1 MSTIDAIDQAAPGS
15 ASHHALPDPGESVPK
30 LALPTLG
37 IFLGALTAFVVSTLA
52 AINGWAPFWVTIP
65 VNAAVTFVMFTVVHD
80 ASHYSISSMRW
91 VNGLFGRLAW
101 LFVGPVVAFPSFGY
115 IHIQHH
121 RHANNDDEDP
131 DTFAS
136 HGSPWL
142 LPFRWSMVEY
152 FYLRYYLP
160 RARSRPVSEVAET
173 LLMLTLSLTG
183 LTVAIVTGNFWT
195 LAVVFLI
202 PQRIGLTVLAWWFD
216 WLPHHGLKDTQR
228 TNRYRATR
236 NRVGAEWL
244 FTPVLLSQ
252 NYHLVHHLHPSVP
265 FYRYLRTWQR
275 NEEAYLERNSAISTV
290 FGQQLNP
297 DEFRQWKELNGRLS
311 RLLPVRM
318 PARSS
323 SPHAVMHRIPVAS
336 LDPITA
342 DSTLVTFAVPEG
354 LQDAFR
360 FEPGQHV
367 TVRTD
372 PGGEGIRR
380 NYSIC
385 APATRA
391 QLRIAVKHIPGGAF
405 STYVADELKAGDVL
419 ELATPTGRF
428 GTPLHPLQRKHYVGL
443 VAGSGITPVL
453 SILATTLE
461 IETESRFTLIYGN
474 RSKESTMF
482 RAELDHLESRYAD
495 RLEILHVLSGEPLH
509 SPELRG
515 RIDRKKLNLWLT
527 GSLQPDSVD
536 EWFICGPMGMTTTA
550 REMLIEHCVDTER
563 IHLELF
569 YGYDAAPATE
579 RAYEAAT
586 VTFTL
591 SGQQDTFDLVPGDS
605 ILEGALQRRRD
616 APYACMGGACGT
628 CRAKLVEGE
637 VEMDHNFALGQAE
650 LDAGYIL
657 TCQSHPTTPF
667 VCVDYDG

>member
-1 MSTIDAIDQAAPGS
+1 MSTIEVDQAAP
-15 ASHHALPDPGESVPK
+15 AHHALPDPGEAVPK
-30 LALPTLG
+30 LALPTVG
-37 IFLGALTAFVVSTLA
+37 IFLAALTAFVVSTVGYV
-52 AINGWAPFWVTIP
+52 NGWMLFWVTIP
-65 VNAAVTFVMFTVVHD
+65 VNATVTFVMFTVVHD
-80 ASHYSISSMRW
+80 ASHYSISSTRW
-91 VNGLFGRLAW
+91 VNGLMGRLAW

-121 RHANNDDEDP
+121 RHSNDDDEDP

-136 HGSPWL
+136 HGKWWM
-142 LPFRWSMVEY
+142 LPLRWSMVEY

-160 RARSRPVSEVAET
+160 RARSRPVAEVAET
-173 LLMLTLSLTG
+173 LVMLTLSVTG
-183 LTVAIVTGNFWT
+183 LIVAVVTGNFWT
-195 LAVVFLI
+195 LAAVFLI
-202 PQRIGLTVLAWWFD
+202 PQRIGLTILAWWFD
-216 WLPHHGLKDTQR
+216 WLPHHGLRDTQR

-265 FYRYLRTWQR
+265 FYRYLRTWHR
-275 NEEAYLERNSAISTV
+275 NEEAYLERNAAISTV

-297 DEFRQWKELNGRLS
+297 DEFREWKELNGRLS
-311 RLLPVRM
+311 KLLPVRM

-323 SPHAVMHRIPVAS
+323 SPHAVPHRIPVAS
-336 LDPITA
+336 VDPITA
-342 DSTLVTFAVPEG
+342 DSTLVTFAVPEA

-372 PGGEGIRR
+372 LGGEGIRR

-405 STYVADELKAGDVL
+405 STFVTNDLKAGDVL
-419 ELATPTGRF
+419 ELMTPTGRF
-428 GTPLHPLQRKHYVGL
+428 GTPLHPLNRKHYVGV

-474 RSKESTMF
+474 RTKESTMF
-482 RAELDHLESRYAD
+482 RAELDRLESRYAD
-495 RLEILHVLSGEPLH
+495 RLEILHVLSSEQLH
-509 SPELRG
+509 TPELRG
-515 RIDRKKLNLWLT
+515 RIDRAKLNLWLT
-527 GSLQPDSVD
+527 GSLQPNSVD
-536 EWFICGPMGMTTTA
+536 EWFICGPMEMSTTV
-550 REMLIEHCVDTER
+550 RDMLLEHCVDSER

-569 YGYDAAPATE
+569 HGYETRPATE
-579 RAYEAAT
+579 RSYEAAT

-591 SGQQDTFDLVPGDS
+591 GGEQDTFDLVPGDS
-605 ILEGALQRRRD
+605 ILEGALQRRSD

-628 CRAKLVEGE
+628 CRAKLVDGN
-637 VEMDHNFALGQAE
+637 VEMDHNFALGRAE

-667 VCVDYDG
+667 VAVDYDA

>member
-1 MSTIDAIDQAAPGS
+1 MSAIDAIDHAAPE
-15 ASHHALPDPGESVPK
+15 APVHHALPDPGESVPR
-30 LALPTLG
+30 LALPTVG
-37 IFLGALTAFVVSTLA
+37 IFLAALTAFALSTTGYVQ
-52 AINGWAPFWVTIP
+52 GWVPFWVTIP
-65 VNAAVTFVMFTVVHD
+65 VNAAVTFVMFTAVHD
-80 ASHYSISSMRW
+80 ASHYSISSTRW
-91 VNGLFGRLAW
+91 VNGLFGRLAF
-101 LFVGPVVAFPSFGY
+101 LFVGPVVAFPAFGY

-121 RHANNDDEDP
+121 RHSNDDDQDP

-136 HGSPWL
+136 HGSLWV
-142 LPFRWSMVEY
+142 LPLRWSMVEY
-152 FYLRYYLP
+152 FYIKYYLR
-160 RARSRPVSEVAET
+160 RARSRPVAEVAET
-173 LLMLTLSLTG
+173 LVMLTLSLTG
-183 LTVAIVTGNFWT
+183 LTVAIVTGHFWT

-216 WLPHHGLKDTQR
+216 WLPHHGLEDTQR
-228 TNRYRATR
+228 SNRYRATR

-265 FYRYLRTWQR
+265 FYRYLRTWRR
-275 NEEAYLERNSAISTV
+275 NEEAYLERDAAISTV

-297 DEFRQWKELNGRLS
+297 DEYRQWKELNGRLAK
-311 RLLPVRM
+311 LLPVRM

-323 SPHAVMHRIPVAS
+323 SPHAVLHRIPVAS
-336 LDPITA
+336 VDPITA
-342 DSTLVTFAVPEG
+342 DATLVTFAVPEA
-354 LQDAFR
+354 LRDAFR

-372 PGGEGIRR
+372 LGGEGIRR

-405 STYVADELKAGDVL
+405 STFVANELKAGDVL
-419 ELATPTGRF
+419 ELMTPTGRF
-428 GTPLHPLQRKHYVGL
+428 GTPLDPLHRKHYVGL

-474 RSKESTMF
+474 RTKESTMF
-482 RAELDHLESRYAD
+482 RAELDRLESRYAD
-495 RLEILHVLSGEPLH
+495 RLEILHVLSSEPLH
-509 SPELRG
+509 TPELRG
-515 RIDRKKLNLWLT
+515 RIDRDKLTTWLT
-527 GSLQPDSVD
+527 TSLQPAGVD
-536 EWFICGPMGMTTTA
+536 EWFICGPLAMTTTV
-550 REMLIEHCVDTER
+550 RDTLIEYGVDTER

-569 YGYDAAPATE
+569 YGFDTPAATH
-579 RAYEAAT
+579 RSYEGAT

-591 SGQQDTFDLVPGDS
+591 SGQQATFDLVPGDS
-605 ILEGALQRRRD
+605 ILEGALQLRSD

-628 CRAKLVEGE
+628 CRAKLIEGN
-637 VEMDHNFALGQAE
+637 VEMDHNFALGRAE

-667 VCVDYDG
+667 VAVDYDA